1 MNWTAHLTD
10 TMTAAGKRLVWDG
23 TSISMDKSIEIH
35 LGDNSG
41 MVSKT
46 ILLDDLRQTLIH
58 ILCKDLD
65 EEEKLDMQS
74 SIDDFMQNNATHCS
88 PNELMADF
96 DSTEKILDRFISHLE
111 TRKEMAGQTLH

>member
-1 MNWTAHLTD
+1 ML
-10 TMTAAGKRLVWDG
+10 WDG
-23 TSISMDKSIEIH
+23 TSIAMDKSIEMH
-35 LGDNSG
+35 VGDNSG
-41 MVSKT
+41 MVNKT

-65 EEEKLDMQS
+65 EEETLDMQS